1 MKKYFTVLLLVTFLF
16 SCSQT
21 NDTQNIVEQE
31 VKKTPFYIE
40 TKELWEFSSEVLFK
54 KSAKLVSTSQLEVTS
69 QASWKVSKINFQVWD
84 KVTSWENLVILDDNI
99 SNYYTSLERGRNNL
113 ERAKINYDSTLLSLD
128 KAISDLQI
136 NYDKA
141 LKNHEL
147 LLLDSQEKLQKAE
160 IDYSESKVDSQ
171 DSKTQLDLSK
181 LEQDLQKAKLDYDN
195 WILNDT
201 NQLNSY
207 IENIKSNYKSLSL
220 TYFDVMNYLDEFFWV
235 TDKNRYKNE
244 AFEIYISAKNISL
257 KNQVETELKKVIFE
271 YDSFKNKDLSW
282 LNEANIQEYL
292 NTLDTTYA
300 QLRDILN
307 LSKEAIKNSVENSD
321 FSQWTIDMY
330 FNTVT
335 SYWNGVASSYNQFVS
350 LKTNTTSFLNTY
362 KQNQNSRLEAVNILQ
377 KQIDISYKQAQI
389 NETTFKSGLSRTQI
403 DINNNIV
410 NSEVGLKTAKNN
422 LDNAIKNKEIT
433 LRSLKNAIKEA
444 EIALSESQK
453 NAGKLIVK
461 APISGVISKKTV
473 EVWQEVSAGS
483 QLFTIVWDNMTKV
496 EIYLSSDEKTLVS
509 VWDNVKV
516 NYFNNE
522 LSGKIESI
530 SPVASSD
537 FTYLTTISISDKVD
551 IIWDFVEVSFLTK
564 SESILLPVSILK
576 IVWNNKALIN
586 IYDNGKAVSKE
597 VEIWQI
603 FSNEVE
609 IISWLSQEY
618 EVILTDLK
626 NYSENDFEL
635 IKK

>member
-54 KSAKLVSTSQLEVTS
+54 KSAKLVSTSQLDVTS

-99 SNYYTSLERGRNNL
+99 SNYYTSLERGKNTL
-113 ERAKINYDSTLLSLD
+113 EKAKINYDSTLLGLD
-128 KAISDLQI
+128 KTISDLQI

-257 KNQVETELKKVIFE
+257 KTQVETELKKVIFE
-271 YDSFKNKDLSW
+271 YDAFKNKDLSW

-292 NTLDTTYA
+292 NNLDTTYA
-300 QLRDILN
+300 KLRDILN

-335 SYWNGVASSYNQFVS
+335 NYWNGVASSYNQFVS

-362 KQNQNSRLEAVNILQ
+362 KQNQSSRLEAVNILQ

-410 NSEVGLKTAKNN
+410 NSEIWLKSAKNN

-433 LRSLKNAIKEA
+433 LRSLKNSIKEA

-453 NAGKLIVK
+453 NAGKLVVK
-461 APISGVISKKTV
+461 APISWVISKKSV
-473 EVWQEVSAGS
+473 DLWQEVSAGS
-483 QLFTIVWDNMTKV
+483 KLFTIVWDNMTKV

-576 IVWNNKALIN
+576 IIWNNTALVN
-586 IYDNGKAVSKE
+586 VYDNGKIVPKE
-597 VEIWQI
+597 IKIWQI
-603 FSNEVE
+603 FNNEIEV
-609 IISWLSQEY
+609 ISWLSQEY
-618 EVILTDLK
+618 EVVLTDLK
-626 NYSENDFEL
+626 NYNENDFEV

>member
-54 KSAKLVSTSQLEVTS
+54 KSAKLVSTSQLDVTS

-99 SNYYTSLERGRNNL
+99 SNYYTSLERGKNTL
-113 ERAKINYDSTLLSLD
+113 EKAKINYDSTLLSLD
-128 KAISDLQI
+128 KTISDLQI

-257 KNQVETELKKVIFE
+257 KTQVETELKKVIFE
-271 YDSFKNKDLSW
+271 YDAFKNKDLSW

-292 NTLDTTYA
+292 NNLDTTYA
-300 QLRDILN
+300 KLRDILN

-335 SYWNGVASSYNQFVS
+335 NYWNGVASSYNQFVS

-362 KQNQNSRLEAVNILQ
+362 KQNQSSRLEAVNILQ

-410 NSEVGLKTAKNN
+410 NSEIWLKSAKNN

-433 LRSLKNAIKEA
+433 LRSLKNSIKEA

-453 NAGKLIVK
+453 NAGKLVVK
-461 APISGVISKKTV
+461 APISWVISKKSV
-473 EVWQEVSAGS
+473 DLWQEVSAGS
-483 QLFTIVWDNMTKV
+483 KLFTIVWDNMTKV

-576 IVWNNKALIN
+576 IIWNNTALVN
-586 IYDNGKAVSKE
+586 VYDNGKIVPKE
-597 VEIWQI
+597 IKIWQI
-603 FSNEVE
+603 FNNEIEV
-609 IISWLSQEY
+609 ISWLSQEY
-618 EVILTDLK
+618 EVVLTDLK
-626 NYSENDFEL
+626 NYNENDFEV

>member
-54 KSAKLVSTSQLEVTS
+54 KSAKLVSTSQLDVTS

-99 SNYYTSLERGRNNL
+99 SNYYTSLERGKNTL
-113 ERAKINYDSTLLSLD
+113 EKAKINYDSTLLSLD
-128 KAISDLQI
+128 KTISDLQI

-244 AFEIYISAKNISL
+244 AFKIYISAKNISL
-257 KNQVETELKKVIFE
+257 KTQVETELKKVIFE
-271 YDSFKNKDLSW
+271 YDAFKNKDLSW

-292 NTLDTTYA
+292 NNLDTTYA
-300 QLRDILN
+300 KLRDILN

-335 SYWNGVASSYNQFVS
+335 NYWNGVASSYNQFVS

-362 KQNQNSRLEAVNILQ
+362 KQNQSSRLEAVNILQ

-410 NSEVGLKTAKNN
+410 NSEIWLKSAKNN

-433 LRSLKNAIKEA
+433 LRSLKNSIKEA

-453 NAGKLIVK
+453 NAGKLVVK
-461 APISGVISKKTV
+461 APISWVISKKSV
-473 EVWQEVSAGS
+473 DLWQEVSAGS
-483 QLFTIVWDNMTKV
+483 KLFTIVWDNMTKV

-576 IVWNNKALIN
+576 IIWNNTALVN
-586 IYDNGKAVSKE
+586 VYDNGKIVPKE
-597 VEIWQI
+597 IKIWQI
-603 FSNEVE
+603 FNNEIEV
-609 IISWLSQEY
+609 ISWLSQEY
-618 EVILTDLK
+618 EVVLTDLK
-626 NYSENDFEL
+626 NYNENDFEV